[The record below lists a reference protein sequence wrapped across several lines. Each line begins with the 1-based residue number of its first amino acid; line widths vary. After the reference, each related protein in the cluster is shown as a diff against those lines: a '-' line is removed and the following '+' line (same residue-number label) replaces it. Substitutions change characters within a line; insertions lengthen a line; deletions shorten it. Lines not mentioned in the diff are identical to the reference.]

1 MGAEGP
7 TSPANRGNSMT
18 KTKLVLST
26 ALIAQALA
34 FAATPA
40 VAGTTVSGSV
50 PTQADLD
57 ASCQVYLHADVNG
70 GFMAKAINAAQV
82 DTVVSSSESEHV
94 VVYDGEAT
102 LGDVELLSI
111 GRNPGAD
118 KQIFGVSYYTT
129 QTFPS
134 GTESW
139 TTTVVTES
147 HINYDCKIYKVTK
160 PGKEVVPSDKQ
171 RPGQVSASWTTTVV
185 TDYQVAIEGGTETL
199 DQPVY
204 ASQQPVCRYKDATG
218 NPTKPGYKPAGWD
231 VLNGYDE
238 TLGDCSDETYASADI
253 LN

>member
-1 MGAEGP
+1 
-7 TSPANRGNSMT
+7 MT

-26 ALIAQALA
+26 AIIAQALA

-40 VAGTTVSGSV
+40 VAGTTVSGTV

-70 GFMAKAINAAQV
+70 GFMAKAINSAQV
-82 DTVVSSSESEHV
+82 DTEVSNTETPHV
-94 VVYDGEAT
+94 TVFDGEAT
-102 LGDVELLSI
+102 LGDVEMLSL
-111 GRNPGAD
+111 GRNPGVD

-147 HINYDCKIYKVTK
+147 HFNYDCKIYKVNK
-160 PGKEVVPSDKQ
+160 AGKEVVPTDKQ

-204 ASQQPVCRYKDATG
+204 ASRQPVCRYKDASG
-218 NPTKPGYKPAGWD
+218 KPDKPGYKPAGWE

-238 TLGDCSDETYASADI
+238 GLGDCSDETYESAEI
-253 LN
+253 LS